1 MTNIIK
7 SELSFSDT
15 VKKYSDR
22 FSEKVAHS
30 ARAIYD
36 ISEQQRQQQDV
47 LNEMLAEAAEEKRQY
62 QELQSAGAN
71 ANIETRDQLIEQN
84 ELLRKQLT
92 EQTEINQRLEH
103 EFHMGAKEAVITRNI
118 AYWSLGVGITG
129 VVVAIVAIFVGVWV

>member
-1 MTNIIK
+1 MANGFK
-7 SELSFSDT
+7 SELSLSDT

-22 FSEKVAHS
+22 FSQVAAHS

-36 ISEQQRQQQDV
+36 MAEQQRQQQEA
-47 LNEMLAEAAEEKRQY
+47 LNEVLAKAAEEKRQY
-62 QELQSAGAN
+62 QELQSAGAK

-84 ELLRKQLT
+84 ELLKRQLS

-103 EFHMGAKEAVITRNI
+103 EFEMGAREAVITRKI

-129 VVVAIVAIFVGVWV
+129 VVVAIIAILVGVFL